1 MKLNLGAGKTNFEGF
16 INVDKSTLFNPAI
29 VHDLEVTPWPFESDS
44 VDEIK
49 LYHILEHLG
58 ENSNKFIE
66 IIQELYRICEHNA
79 LIDIVV
85 PNPFSIGYLGDPT
98 HVRPIT
104 PELFMLFD
112 KELNL
117 FWQQDSN
124 TAYSLLALEHNVD
137 FKISQVDL
145 IKVRSLDI
153 ITSYDNH
160 DSGQAINSD
169 LLNVSHTT
177 YLEYMKG
184 NNLYSAL
191 HIIIRVIKC

>member
-1 MKLNLGAGKTNFEGF
+1 MKLNLGAGKTSFDGF
-16 INVDKSTLFNPAI
+16 INVDKSTLFNPEV
-29 VHDLEVTPWPFESDS
+29 VHDLEITPWPFESDS

-58 ENSNKFIE
+58 ENSNNFIK

-85 PNPFSIGYLGDPT
+85 PNPFSTGYLGDPT

-117 FWQQDSN
+117 FWQQDPK

-137 FKISQVDL
+137 FKILQVDL
-145 IKVRSLDI
+145 MKVQSSDI
-153 ITSYDNH
+153 IGYDNH
-160 DSGQAINSD
+160 DSEQAINSD
-169 LLNVSHTT
+169 LLNVSHKT
-177 YLEYMKG
+177 YSEYMKG